1 MWLVDRPMSV
11 MHNPAPAL
19 RFQNV
24 GVKYKKTLQIFR
36 NPGHWALRNVTF
48 DIFHGETLGV
58 IGRNGSG
65 KSTLMKLMAGIIKPD
80 EGVKSTAV
88 SSIQLLSL
96 QVGFLG
102 HLSGREN
109 AIMSGM
115 LLGMRKNDVVA
126 CLDKIIEFS
135 ELGEQIDDPVRT
147 YSAGMRARLGFA
159 VANQTNP
166 DVLLIDEALGVGDA
180 KFREKSKAVMSAR
193 IDSDKTV
200 VMVSHNEETIKQFCD
215 RVIWLEA
222 GEIKK
227 IGDAE
232 SVVNAYLEA

>member
-1 MWLVDRPMSV
+1 MTTQ
-11 MHNPAPAL
+11 HNPAPAL

-36 NPGHWALRNVTF
+36 NSGHWALRNISF
-48 DIFHGETLGV
+48 DVFHGETLGV

-65 KSTLMKLMAGIIKPD
+65 KSTLMKLMAGIINPD
-80 EGVKSTAV
+80 EGVKTTAV
-88 SSIQLLSL
+88 SSVQLLSL

-109 AIMSGM
+109 AVMSGL
-115 LLGMRKNDVVA
+115 LLGLRKQQVISRLNE
-126 CLDKIIEFS
+126 IISFS
-135 ELGEQIDDPVRT
+135 ELEQQIDDPVRT

-159 VANQTNP
+159 VANITDP

-180 KFREKSKAVMSAR
+180 KFREKSKLVMSER

-232 SVVNAYLEA
+232 AVVNAYLAA

>member
-1 MWLVDRPMSV
+1 MQ
-11 MHNPAPAL
+11 HNPEPVL
-19 RFQNV
+19 RFQDV
-24 GVKYKKTLQIFR
+24 GVRYKKSLKIFH
-36 NPGHWALRNVTF
+36 NPGHWALRHVSF
-48 DIFHGETLGV
+48 DVFHGETLGV

-65 KSTLMKLMAGIIKPD
+65 KSTLMKLMAGIISPD
-80 EGVKSTAV
+80 EGNKQSMA
-88 SSIQLLSL
+88 SSVQLLSL

-115 LLGMRKNDVVA
+115 LLGLRKKDIIA
-126 CLDKIIEFS
+126 RLDEIVEFS
-135 ELGEQIDDPVRT
+135 ELGKQIDDPVRT

-159 VANQTNP
+159 VANQTDP

-180 KFREKSKAVMSAR
+180 RFREKSKAVMSAR

-200 VMVSHNEETIKQFCD
+200 VMVSHNEETIRQFCD

-222 GEIKK
+222 GSIQQS
-227 IGDAE
+227 GDTE
-232 SVVNAYLEA
+232 SVVTAYLQA

>member
-1 MWLVDRPMSV
+1 MKVT
-11 MHNPAPAL
+11 HNPAPAL
-19 RFQNV
+19 SFKSV
-24 GVKYKKTLQIFR
+24 GVRYKKSLKIFS
-36 NPGHWALRNVTF
+36 NPGHWALRHVSF
-48 DIFHGETLGV
+48 DVFHGETLGV

-65 KSTLMKLMAGIIKPD
+65 KSTLMKLMAGIINPD
-80 EGVKSTAV
+80 EGTKSTAV
-88 SSIQLLSL
+88 SSVQLLSL

-115 LLGMRKNDVVA
+115 LLGMRKNDVVSR
-126 CLDKIIEFS
+126 LQQIIDFS
-135 ELGEQIDDPVRT
+135 ELYKQIDDPVRT

-222 GEIKK
+222 GEIRE

-232 SVVNAYLEA
+232 SVVNAYLES

>member
-1 MWLVDRPMSV
+1 MKVE
-11 MHNPAPAL
+11 HNPIPAM

-24 GVKYKKTLQIFR
+24 GVEYKKTLKVFN
-36 NPGHWALRNVTF
+36 NPGHWALRNISF
-48 DIFHGETLGV
+48 DVCHGETLGV

-65 KSTLMKLMAGIIKPD
+65 KSTLMKLMAGIINPD
-80 EGVKSTAV
+80 EGVKTATV
-88 SSIQLLSL
+88 SSVQLLSL

-115 LLGMRKNDVVA
+115 LLGLRKKDLLA
-126 CLDKIIEFS
+126 CMDQIINFS
-135 ELGEQIDDPVRT
+135 ELGMQIDDPVRT

-180 KFREKSKAVMSAR
+180 KFREKSRAVMSSR

-200 VMVSHNEETIKQFCD
+200 VMVSHSEETIKQFCH

-222 GEIKK
+222 GQVKQ
-227 IGDAE
+227 IGDTE
-232 SVVNAYLEA
+232 SVVNAYLQG

>member
-1 MWLVDRPMSV
+1 MKVIHDSS
-11 MHNPAPAL
+11 PAL
-19 RFQNV
+19 HFDSV
-24 GVKYKKTLQIFR
+24 GVKYKKTLKIFH
-36 NPGHWALRNVTF
+36 NPSNWALRNVSF
-48 DIFHGETLGV
+48 DVFHGETLGI

-65 KSTLMKLMAGIIKPD
+65 KSTLMKLMAGIINPD
-80 EGVKSTAV
+80 EGIKSAAV
-88 SSIQLLSL
+88 SSVQLLSL

-109 AIMSGM
+109 AILSGM
-115 LLGMRKNDVVA
+115 LLGMRKKDVTS
-126 CLDKIIEFS
+126 CMDQIIEFS

-147 YSAGMRARLGFA
+147 YSTGMRARLGFA

-166 DVLLIDEALGVGDA
+166 DILLVDEALGVGDA

-215 RVIWLEA
+215 RVIWLES

-232 SVVNAYLEA
+232 SVVNAYLET

>member
-1 MWLVDRPMSV
+1 MS
-11 MHNPAPAL
+11 MFHNPEPAL
-19 RFQNV
+19 RFENV
-24 GVKYKKTLQIFR
+24 GVKYKKTLKIINNQY
-36 NPGHWALRNVTF
+36 HWALRNITF
-48 DIFHGETLGV
+48 DVYHGETLGV
-58 IGRNGSG
+58 VGRNGSG
-65 KSTLMKLMAGIIKPD
+65 KSTLMKLMAGIINPD
-80 EGVKSTAV
+80 EGLKTAAITSV
-88 SSIQLLSL
+88 QLLSL

-109 AIMSGM
+109 AVMSGM
-115 LLGMRKNDVVA
+115 LLGMRKKDVVA
-126 CLDKIIEFS
+126 RMDSIIEFS
-135 ELGEQIDDPVRT
+135 ELGDQIDEPVRT

-166 DVLLIDEALGVGDA
+166 DILLIDEALGVGDA

-193 IDSDKTV
+193 ITSDKTV

-215 RVIWLEA
+215 RVIWLES

-232 SVVNAYLEA
+232 SVVNAYLES